1 MFHSNTLFSSKMF
14 EHVAGTNIVQL
25 DFILVIFI
33 MIDFGTSTDYT
44 RFQGHRSVFRI
55 VF

>member
-1 MFHSNTLFSSKMF
+1 MF
-14 EHVAGTNIVQL
+14 EHVAETNIIQL

-33 MIDFGTSTDYT
+33 MIDFGTGIDYT